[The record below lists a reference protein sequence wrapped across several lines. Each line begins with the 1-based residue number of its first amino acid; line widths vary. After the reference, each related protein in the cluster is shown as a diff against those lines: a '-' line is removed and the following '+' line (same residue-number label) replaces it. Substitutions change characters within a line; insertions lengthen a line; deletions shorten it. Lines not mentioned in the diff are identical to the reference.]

1 MTTNHPSNELEKMLK
16 QLKLSGM
23 MQSLSARTRE
33 ATMGQLSHIDYLSLL
48 TEDELLAREQRRYS
62 TRFKKA
68 GFKGQKNIENFNF
81 DFNPKINR
89 SLIHDLA
96 TCRFVQE
103 YCPVIIVGPC
113 GTGKTHIAQ
122 AIGLCAIQLGHDV
135 LCTTQTELTEKLQG
149 AKAVNGYTKAL
160 TTIAKIKL
168 LIIDDFGLKPL
179 KSPQD
184 EVIHDVIAS
193 RYEQTATMITSNL
206 AMGEW
211 LQAFP
216 NQLLG
221 LATIDRIR
229 HNAYIVELEGKSYRS
244 FNSKKVIKS
253 A

>member
-23 MQSLSARTRE
+23 IQGLSSRTRE
-33 ATMGQLSHIDYLSLL
+33 ATTGQLSYTDYLSLL
-48 TEDELLAREQRRYS
+48 AQDELLTREQRRYS

-68 GFKGQKNIENFNF
+68 GFKGQKNIDNFDF

-96 TCRFVQE
+96 TCRFVTE
-103 YCPVIIVGPC
+103 CYPVIIVGPC

-122 AIGLCAIQLGHDV
+122 ALGLCAIQQGHDV
-135 LCTTQTELTEKLQG
+135 LCTTQTALTEKLQ
-149 AKAVNGYTKAL
+149 ATKAINGYTKTLAA
-160 TTIAKIKL
+160 IAKIKL

-179 KSPQD
+179 KPPQD
-184 EVIHDVIAS
+184 EIIHDVIAS

-206 AMGEW
+206 AMDEW

-221 LATIDRIR
+221 AATIDRMK
-229 HNAYIVELEGKSYRS
+229 HNAYIVKLEGKSYRS
-244 FNSKKVIKS
+244 VKSKKVIKS
-253 A
+253 T